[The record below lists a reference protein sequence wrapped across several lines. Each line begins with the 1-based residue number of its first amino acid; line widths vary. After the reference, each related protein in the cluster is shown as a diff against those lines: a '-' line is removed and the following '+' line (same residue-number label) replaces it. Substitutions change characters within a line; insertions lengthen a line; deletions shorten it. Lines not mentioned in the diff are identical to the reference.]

1 MTEQLAQLG
10 EGISDIGVGIIVA
23 SIALAISWF
32 YSSRMRWRPP
42 LKELEEL
49 ERLKTQGVISEN
61 EYNRLRSKLIKR
73 F

>member
-10 EGISDIGVGIIVA
+10 EGISDIGVGITLA

-42 LKELEEL
+42 IKELEEL
-49 ERLKTQGVISEN
+49 ERLKSEGVISGN
-61 EYNRLRSKLIKR
+61 EYNKLRSKRIKR